1 MYSAGFRKEA
11 RGLREFSVSLKDR
24 LSQLDF
30 IIIFCAF
37 GMNILSLLVLYGGSD
52 VWGGK
57 HFIIQSIASVLGII
71 TMFILSYLDYDAI
84 ISRMSIPIFLLSIF
98 LMAAVLLFG
107 VDNGMGN
114 KNWIRIP
121 GVPFTIQP
129 SEFVKITFIIT
140 FSRHINHVK
149 EHINNFKNVIML
161 AIHAGIIIGLV
172 LLTGDLGSAL
182 VFMTIMA
189 VMLYCGGLSLW
200 YFAAAFAL
208 IAVLSPFLWSHMKEY
223 QQNRI
228 IYGFSPEL
236 DPLKSGYQALLSRSA
251 ISAGGLFGAGM
262 FGGSVYTTLPQ
273 KESDFIF
280 AVLCEKFG
288 FVGGA
293 VYIIFMSIMVIRLII
308 LSRRARKDYG
318 ALICIGVCALFVAQT
333 LENIGMCLA
342 MLPVVGIT
350 LPFCSYGGSS
360 MLAVYI
366 YLGFVMSISSHNK
379 KYYFERESA

>member
-1 MYSAGFRKEA
+1 MK
-11 RGLREFSVSLKDR
+11 EFSVSLKDR
-24 LSQLDF
+24 LKQLDF
-30 IIIFCAF
+30 IIIFCGL
-37 GMNILSLLVLYGGSD
+37 GMNLMSLLTLYGAKE
-52 VWGGK
+52 VWGTR
-57 HFIIQSIASVLGII
+57 FFTVQLIASLLGIGC
-71 TMFILSYLDYDAI
+71 MLVLAYLDYDAI
-84 ISRMSIPIFLLSIF
+84 ISKMTIPIFAVSIL

-121 GVPFTIQP
+121 GVPFTLQP

-140 FSRHINHVK
+140 FSRHINRVK
-149 EHINNFKNVIML
+149 DNINHIKNVIML
-161 AIHAGIIIGLV
+161 AIHAGIIMGLV
-172 LLTGDLGSAL
+172 LMTGDLGSTL
-182 VFMTIMA
+182 VFMAIMA
-189 VMLYCGGLSLW
+189 MMLFCGGLSVW
-200 YFAAAFAL
+200 YFIGAFAL
-208 IAVLSPFLWSHMKEY
+208 IAALSPLLWSHMKLY
-223 QQNRI
+223 QQERI

-236 DPLKSGYQALLSRSA
+236 DPQDAGYQPLLSRSA

-262 FGGSVYTTLPQ
+262 FGGSVFKPLPQ

-288 FVGGA
+288 FIGGA
-293 VYIIFMSIMVIRLII
+293 IYIILMTVMVIRLLI
-308 LSRRARKDYG
+308 LARRARKDYG
-318 ALICIGVCALFVAQT
+318 ALICVGVCTLFVAQT

-379 KYYFERESA
+379 KYYFEREKA

>member
-1 MYSAGFRKEA
+1 MK
-11 RGLREFSVSLKDR
+11 EFSVSLKDR
-24 LSQLDF
+24 LRQLDYY
-30 IIIFCAF
+30 ILFCAV
-37 GMNILSLLVLYGGSD
+37 GMNVMSLLVLYGASE
-52 VWGGK
+52 VWGTR
-57 HFIIQSIASVLGII
+57 FFMVQSVASVLGLFA
-71 TMFILSYLDYDAI
+71 MLVLSYIDYDAL
-84 ISRMSIPIFLLSIF
+84 ISKMTVPIFIFSIV
-98 LMAAVLLFG
+98 LMVTVLLFG

-121 GVPFTIQP
+121 GIPFTIQP

-140 FSRHINHVK
+140 FSRHINRVK
-149 EHINNFKNVIML
+149 ANINNIKNVIML
-161 AIHAGIIIGLV
+161 LLHGGIIMGLV

-182 VFMTIMA
+182 VFAAIMA
-189 VMLYCGGLSLW
+189 MMLFCAGLSAW
-200 YFAAAFAL
+200 YFVGAFAL
-208 IAVLSPFLWSHMKEY
+208 IAALSPVLWSHMKQY
-223 QQNRI
+223 QQERI

-236 DPLKSGYQALLSRSA
+236 DPQDTGYQALLSRSA
-251 ISAGGLFGAGM
+251 ISAGGVFGAGM
-262 FGGSVYTTLPQ
+262 FGGEVFKPLPQ

-288 FVGGA
+288 FIGGGI
-293 VYIIFMSIMVIRLII
+293 YILLMSVMVIRLLI
-308 LSRRARKDYG
+308 LARRARKDYG
-318 ALICIGVCALFVAQT
+318 ALICVGICTLFVAQS

-379 KYYFERESA
+379 KYFFEREKA

>member
-1 MYSAGFRKEA
+1 
-11 RGLREFSVSLKDR
+11 
-24 LSQLDF
+24 
-30 IIIFCAF
+30 
-37 GMNILSLLVLYGGSD
+37 MNVMSLLVLYGASE
-52 VWGGK
+52 VWGTR
-57 HFIIQSIASVLGII
+57 FFTVQSIASVLGLFA
-71 TMFILSYLDYDAI
+71 MLALSYIDYDAL
-84 ISRMSIPIFLLSIF
+84 ISKMTVPIFIFSIV
-98 LMAAVLLFG
+98 LMVTVLLFG

-121 GVPFTIQP
+121 GIPFTIQP

-140 FSRHINHVK
+140 FSRHINSVK
-149 EHINNFKNVIML
+149 ENINNIKNVIML
-161 AIHAGIIIGLV
+161 LLHGGIIMGLV

-182 VFMTIMA
+182 VFAAIMA
-189 VMLYCGGLSLW
+189 MMLFCAGLSVW
-200 YFAAAFAL
+200 YFVGALAL
-208 IAVLSPFLWSHMKEY
+208 IAILSPVLWSHMKEY
-223 QQNRI
+223 QQERI

-236 DPLKSGYQALLSRSA
+236 DPQDTGYQPLLSRSA
-251 ISAGGLFGAGM
+251 ISAGGIFGAGM
-262 FGGSVYTTLPQ
+262 FGGEVFKTLPQ

-288 FVGGA
+288 FIGGG
-293 VYIIFMSIMVIRLII
+293 VYILLMSVMVIRLLI
-308 LSRRARKDYG
+308 LARRARKDYG
-318 ALICIGVCALFVAQT
+318 ALICVGICTLFVAQT

-379 KYYFERESA
+379 KYFFEREKA

>member
-1 MYSAGFRKEA
+1 MK
-11 RGLREFSVSLKDR
+11 EFSVSLKDR
-24 LSQLDF
+24 LRQLDYY
-30 IIIFCAF
+30 ILFCAL
-37 GMNILSLLVLYGGSD
+37 GMNVMSLLVLYGASE
-52 VWGGK
+52 VWGTR
-57 HFIIQSIASVLGII
+57 FFTVQSIASVLGLFA
-71 TMFILSYLDYDAI
+71 MLALSYIDYDAL
-84 ISRMSIPIFLLSIF
+84 ISKMTVPIFIFSIV
-98 LMAAVLLFG
+98 LMVTVLLFG

-121 GVPFTIQP
+121 GIPFTIQP

-140 FSRHINHVK
+140 FSRHINSVK
-149 EHINNFKNVIML
+149 ENINNIKNVIML
-161 AIHAGIIIGLV
+161 LLHGGIIMGLV

-182 VFMTIMA
+182 VFAAIMA
-189 VMLYCGGLSLW
+189 MMLFCAGLSVW
-200 YFAAAFAL
+200 YFVGALAL
-208 IAVLSPFLWSHMKEY
+208 IAILSPVLWSHMKEY
-223 QQNRI
+223 QQERI

-236 DPLKSGYQALLSRSA
+236 DPQDTGYQPLLSRSA
-251 ISAGGLFGAGM
+251 ISAGGIFGAGM
-262 FGGSVYTTLPQ
+262 FGGEVFKTLPQ

-288 FVGGA
+288 FIGGG
-293 VYIIFMSIMVIRLII
+293 VYILLMSVMVIRLLI
-308 LSRRARKDYG
+308 LARRARKDYG
-318 ALICIGVCALFVAQT
+318 ALICVGICTLFVAQT

-379 KYYFERESA
+379 KYFFEREKA

>member
-1 MYSAGFRKEA
+1 MK
-11 RGLREFSVSLKDR
+11 EFSVSMKDR

-30 IIIFCAF
+30 IILFCAL
-37 GMNILSLLVLYGGSD
+37 GMNILSLLTLFGAKEI
-52 VWGGK
+52 WGTR
-57 HFIIQSIASVLGII
+57 FFTVQSIASVLGLFM
-71 TMFILSYLDYDAI
+71 MFLLSYLDYDTI
-84 ISRMSIPIFLLSIF
+84 ISKLEILIFILSIV
-98 LMAAVLLFG
+98 LMAMVLLFG

-121 GVPFTIQP
+121 GIPFTIQP

-140 FSRHINHVK
+140 FSRHINRVK
-149 EHINNFKNVIML
+149 DNINHIKNVIAL
-161 AIHAGIIIGLV
+161 AIHGGIIMGLV
-172 LLTGDLGSAL
+172 LMTGDLGSTL
-182 VFMTIMA
+182 VFATIMA
-189 VMLYCGGLSLW
+189 MMLFCAGLSVW
-200 YFAAAFAL
+200 YFIGAFAL
-208 IAVLSPFLWSHMKEY
+208 IALLSPILWSHMKLY
-223 QQNRI
+223 QQERI

-236 DPLKSGYQALLSRSA
+236 DPQDVGYQPLLSRAA
-251 ISAGGLFGAGM
+251 ISAGGFAGSGM
-262 FGGSVYTTLPQ
+262 FGGTVFTTLPQ

-288 FVGGA
+288 FIGGA
-293 VYIIFMSIMVIRLII
+293 LYIILMSIMVVRLIV
-308 LSRRARKDYG
+308 LARRARKDYG
-318 ALICIGVCALFVAQT
+318 ALICIGVCTLFVAQA